1 MRSSNPVMT
10 EKRFNVENTTGKSMT
25 LTGTAVKTFILLLF
39 VSISALFTWNSY
51 EKGSESVLGL
61 MIFGALLA
69 FVVALVIIFKPK
81 TAPVLAPVYAILEG
95 LALGGIS
102 AMYEEQYGGI
112 VLQAILITFGVLFAL
127 LIAYTTRLIKPTE
140 NLKLGIVAATGGIAI
155 VYVLD
160 LVLGMFGWSVPFI
173 HDNGVI
179 GIIVSVVIVIVAA
192 LNFVLDFDFIETGV
206 AQNSP
211 KYMEWYASFGLLLT
225 IVWLYLEILRLLSK
239 IKK

>member
-1 MRSSNPVMT
+1 
-10 EKRFNVENTTGKSMT
+10 
-25 LTGTAVKTFILLLF
+25 
-39 VSISALFTWNSY
+39 
-51 EKGSESVLGL
+51 
-61 MIFGALLA
+61 
-69 FVVALVIIFKPK
+69 
-81 TAPVLAPVYAILEG
+81 VYAILEG

-102 AMYEEQYGGI
+102 AIYEEQYGGI

-127 LIAYTTRLIKPTE
+127 LIAYATRLIKPTE
-140 NLKLGIVAATGGIAI
+140 NFKLGIVAATGGIAI
-155 VYVLD
+155 VYLID
-160 LVLGMFGWSVPFI
+160 IVLGMFGWSVPFI
-173 HDNGVI
+173 HDNGIV
-179 GIIVSVVIVIVAA
+179 GILVSVVIVIVAA